1 MIIVKII
8 IFLEHNVVMLVKNLI
23 LSLMEDVTHVGML

>member
-8 IFLEHNVVMLVKNLI
+8 IFLEHNVVMLAKNLI
-23 LSLMEDVTHVGML
+23 LSLMEDVTNVGML